1 MSIGKS
7 QERSFGESASPVK
20 SRYALSSADCLDT
33 LASCLSRKE
42 ALSSLSISASPFC
55 EKTSQYKEAGII
67 DGSGSSPVD
76 LAYTFSLERMQRRA
90 FREDNTLKAGKSS
103 ISTISQSMRF
113 RLTHMASK
121 LRRFSHRLKSKFR
134 EDWTTHAAR
143 KSNTFGF
150 KRVASTIGA
159 SVSMIEKD
167 DTVVSMPLLSVNNE
181 RSHAGAF
188 GSPLLPSINAEF
200 QVKQILLVVSG
211 DLIKLFSAL
220 LSISVEAGDTNYETF
235 ATHIVRVICLK
246 KRQFFGLAER
256 WEHLNLCSRL
266 NDDVLQH
273 VLWSCMLMAV
283 NKVNAYKGDVH
294 ERVSGERI
302 NRVEEL
308 DNSPDDSPVVKA
320 AIIVPQQTL
329 DMTLIDIR
337 TEKVRAGDESLA
349 DTSKNEMMVCRLKEE
364 LEVFEKV
371 TSNSSDISEDDHGHS
386 QEEMEQLSFYP
397 NYVEPNPWADD
408 IYDYASIT
416 ELLMADNPNQAHQM
430 SLPDPKLDVIELH
443 LEEEQ
448 LTESPTIFSKKPC
461 LYSSPLDSP
470 ASFITSFASMDNS
483 QLYETDW
490 KEPESY
496 KFSSPSNPSTRL
508 SIGNS
513 DHNEREWGRQ
523 TQDSDGCKTSK
534 FREQQEVS
542 ESDEEVAYLSTEVLS
557 SKLSLSE
564 KNPLIREEL
573 PKTEKML
580 PERCPLRFQRP
591 LELTPVDTELAP
603 LTRKMRIPGRKIRSI
618 VKQYEPLS
626 SNE

>member
-1 MSIGKS
+1 
-7 QERSFGESASPVK
+7 
-20 SRYALSSADCLDT
+20 
-33 LASCLSRKE
+33 
-42 ALSSLSISASPFC
+42 
-55 EKTSQYKEAGII
+55 
-67 DGSGSSPVD
+67 
-76 LAYTFSLERMQRRA
+76 
-90 FREDNTLKAGKSS
+90 
-103 ISTISQSMRF
+103 
-113 RLTHMASK
+113 
-121 LRRFSHRLKSKFR
+121 
-134 EDWTTHAAR
+134 
-143 KSNTFGF
+143 
-150 KRVASTIGA
+150 
-159 SVSMIEKD
+159 
-167 DTVVSMPLLSVNNE
+167 MPLLSVNNE

-235 ATHIVRVICLK
+235 ATHIVRVICSK

-256 WEHLNLCSRL
+256 WEHSNLCSRL

-349 DTSKNEMMVCRLKEE
+349 DTSKNEMMVCRSKEE
-364 LEVFEKV
+364 SEVFEKV

-430 SLPDPKLDVIELH
+430 SLPDPKLDVIESH

-542 ESDEEVAYLSTEVLS
+542 ESDEEVAYSSTEVLS
-557 SKLSLSE
+557 SKSSSSE

>member
-134 EDWTTHAAR
+134 EDWTTHASR
-143 KSNTFGF
+143 KSSTFGF
-150 KRVASTIGA
+150 KRVASTIRA

-220 LSISVEAGDTNYETF
+220 LSISVEAEDTNYETF

-294 ERVSGERI
+294 ESVSGERI

-308 DNSPDDSPVVKA
+308 DNYPDDSPVVKA

-337 TEKVRAGDESLA
+337 TEKVRAGDDSLA
-349 DTSKNEMMVCRLKEE
+349 DTSKKEMMVCRLKEE

-371 TSNSSDISEDDHGHS
+371 TSNSSDISETIMVTARKRWNNFPFTPTMWNQTLGL
-386 QEEMEQLSFYP
+386 MTYT
-397 NYVEPNPWADD
+397 
-408 IYDYASIT
+408 IT
-416 ELLMADNPNQAHQM
+416 
-430 SLPDPKLDVIELH
+430 
-443 LEEEQ
+443 
-448 LTESPTIFSKKPC
+448 
-461 LYSSPLDSP
+461 P
-470 ASFITSFASMDNS
+470 A
-483 QLYETDW
+483 
-490 KEPESY
+490 
-496 KFSSPSNPSTRL
+496 
-508 SIGNS
+508 
-513 DHNEREWGRQ
+513 
-523 TQDSDGCKTSK
+523 
-534 FREQQEVS
+534 
-542 ESDEEVAYLSTEVLS
+542 
-557 SKLSLSE
+557 
-564 KNPLIREEL
+564 
-573 PKTEKML
+573 
-580 PERCPLRFQRP
+580 
-591 LELTPVDTELAP
+591 
-603 LTRKMRIPGRKIRSI
+603 
-618 VKQYEPLS
+618 
-626 SNE
+626 